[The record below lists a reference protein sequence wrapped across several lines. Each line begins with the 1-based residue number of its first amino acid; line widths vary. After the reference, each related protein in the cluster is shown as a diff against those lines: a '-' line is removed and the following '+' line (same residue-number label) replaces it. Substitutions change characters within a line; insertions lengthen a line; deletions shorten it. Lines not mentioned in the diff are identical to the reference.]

1 MQLVIAETM
10 LCPGVAKK
18 VTTQFSSWIDVFEI
32 GIVVAYAH
40 LPQVLAHNVAG
51 EKLSGYI
58 T

>member
-1 MQLVIAETM
+1 MQLVIAEAM

-18 VTTQFSSWIDVFEI
+18 VTTQFSSWIDVGI
-32 GIVVAYAH
+32 GIVVAYSH
-40 LPQVLAHNVAG
+40 LPQVLAHNAAG